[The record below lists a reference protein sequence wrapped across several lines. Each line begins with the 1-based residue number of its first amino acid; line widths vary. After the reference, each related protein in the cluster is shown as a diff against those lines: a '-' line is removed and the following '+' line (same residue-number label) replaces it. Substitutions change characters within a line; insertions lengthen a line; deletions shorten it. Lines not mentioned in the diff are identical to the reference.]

1 MILSTLSTT
10 SLEDVRKAAPH
21 AVLWY
26 QLYILPDRE
35 LSRRLVKRAE
45 RAGYSAVVLTVD
57 SPTLGR
63 KFSDVREHFRVP
75 SHLEWANFNAK
86 EQASMTLCGSDLHV
100 FGKSLL
106 DPSLT
111 WTDVQWLKNIT
122 QLPVILKGIL
132 TGKSFFSDAVL
143 AVRSGIPAIIVSNH
157 GGRQLDGVAST
168 IEILPEIMRAVYGH
182 IDVYL
187 DGGIRQGTD
196 VVKALALG
204 AKMVFVGRPALWGLA
219 YKGQQ
224 GVEEML
230 QIFRDE
236 IDRAMALM
244 GCPTLA
250 DLQPQMVARREYY
263 ASL

>member
-1 MILSTLSTT
+1 MPRKAGTVMILSTLSTT

-132 TGKSFFSDAVL
+132 TGKSFFS
-143 AVRSGIPAIIVSNH
+143 
-157 GGRQLDGVAST
+157 
-168 IEILPEIMRAVYGH
+168 IEILPKIMRAVDGH

-187 DGGIRQGTD
+187 DGGVRQGTD

-244 GCPTLA
+244 EIAPAGPA
-250 DLQPQMVARREYY
+250 GRV
-263 ASL
+263 